1 MDISLILSVGK
12 NNEIGKNNDLVWHFH
27 EDMRF
32 FRKTTTGNTV
42 IMGRKTFESL
52 PKILPNR
59 RNIVI
64 SGDKSLK
71 IDGAEVANSVEEA
84 LEIAKND
91 NVFVIGGGRIYA
103 QLLPLASRLYLTE
116 IEAECSDADT
126 FFPKFDKSLW
136 SREVLSC
143 AEEDGI
149 KFSHVLYTKK

>member
-32 FRKTTTGNTV
+32 FRETTTGNTV